1 MNATPDHYRA
11 RFQRNQPLMLVSALA
26 LSAALAADASAGDRR
41 YRVVPL
47 PLPNGATGLDGVGLN
62 GSNEVTGGVLMNQQ
76 VRPFHYADGEVTIL
90 TEIEGIYT
98 SGHAINDKAHITG
111 WMYEWGVIWPQAFLW
126 DGQTNHWLIDPHDSY
141 TYAQG
146 LNERGQVVGF
156 YYPPNGHANGN
167 AFVVT
172 DGRYVDLGYGQ
183 ATDISE
189 NGIIVGQSNRYFGAT
204 TVWEPGQSGWTPTYL
219 DGLLAT
225 AINDSG
231 TMFVG
236 AGPLVSYFD
245 TAVVWTKDNGQWVRT
260 DIGNWDPSVSS
271 AISNDVNDHGQVVGN
286 YESFQ
291 EPKQGWIFENGQVTW
306 LSDLLAQDYSQ
317 WHVLRAKG
325 INESGV
331 ILADATDDPNMY
343 GSQTVLLIP
352 ETLTILGPR
361 GQGAGAT
368 NELIAVS
375 AEPGSRI
382 YFVVGFTT
390 GSQAVPGCPGVNLGI
405 AAPRLTG
412 SAIADADQQATLRV
426 NVPGAAR
433 GRTAYLQAV
442 DPAHCEVSN
451 VLRYTFR

>member
-1 MNATPDHYRA
+1 MNATTVKHRTPAA
-11 RFQRNQPLMLVSALA
+11 RPQRLLLAAALA
-26 LSAALAADASAGDRR
+26 LSAALAAEASAGDRR

-47 PLPNGATGLDGVGLN
+47 PLPNGATSADGLGLN
-62 GSNEVTGGVLMNQQ
+62 NSNEVTGGVLMNQQ

-98 SGHAINDKAHITG
+98 SGYAINDKAHITG

-126 DGQTNHWLIDPHDSY
+126 DGQTNHWLIDPHHSY

-146 LNERGQVVGF
+146 LNERDQVVGF
-156 YYPPNGHANGN
+156 YYPPGGHPNGD
-167 AFVVT
+167 AFVVS
-172 DGRYVDLGYGQ
+172 GGQYINLGAGQ

-245 TAVVWTKDNGQWVRT
+245 SAVLWTKENGQWVRT

-271 AISNDVNDHGQVVGN
+271 AISNDVNDRGQVVGN

-291 EPKQGWIFENGQVTW
+291 EPKQGWIYESGQVTW
-306 LSDLLAQDYSQ
+306 LTDLLAPAHAQ

-325 INESGV
+325 INETGV
-331 ILADATDDPNMY
+331 ILADATDDPNGY
-343 GSQTVLLIP
+343 GSQPVLLIP
-352 ETLTILGPR
+352 EELTILGPR
-361 GQGAGAT
+361 GQGAGAS

-375 AEPGSRI
+375 AAPGSRI
-382 YFVVGFTT
+382 YFIVGFAM
-390 GSQAVPGCPGVNLGI
+390 GSSGVPGCPGVNLGI
-405 AAPRLTG
+405 AEPRLTG
-412 SAIADADQQATLRV
+412 SAVADANQQATLRV
-426 NVPGAAR
+426 NVPAAAR
-433 GRTAYLQAV
+433 GRTVYLQAI
-442 DPAHCEVSN
+442 DPARCEVSN